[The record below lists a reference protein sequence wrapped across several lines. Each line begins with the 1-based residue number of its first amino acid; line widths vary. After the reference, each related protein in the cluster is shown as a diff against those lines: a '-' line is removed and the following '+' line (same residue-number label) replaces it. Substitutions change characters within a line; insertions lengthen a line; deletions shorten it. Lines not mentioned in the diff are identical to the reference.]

1 MLYSFLNINVEHPPR
16 KNGLKLVF
24 ENTLL
29 RDVRYLRNLQFYLLL
44 NIIIFL
50 YLLCYSAWSCSTC
63 FYHNCFLTHHCILH
77 VEWSSPIIKE
87 QHSTC
92 MRCFFLGG
100 GFALLGNTHAVFS
113 GSVRWLHKIRYEI
126 CFCRSWWWGSPSC
139 KTLHIILV
147 CWVWNVIQYL

>member
-50 YLLCYSAWSCSTC
+50 YLLCYSA
-63 FYHNCFLTHHCILH
+63 
-77 VEWSSPIIKE
+77 
-87 QHSTC
+87 
-92 MRCFFLGG
+92 
-100 GFALLGNTHAVFS
+100 
-113 GSVRWLHKIRYEI
+113 
-126 CFCRSWWWGSPSC
+126 
-139 KTLHIILV
+139 
-147 CWVWNVIQYL
+147 